1 MRKNLRIA
9 AVVGVLAGAAL
20 ACSRADVPFE
30 AAQGA
35 SQQTESA
42 VAVAYSSPAS
52 PTPTPFQPAEPV
64 PAAEISVTAPTDV
77 PTEVPTAAPTEAPA
91 ETETP
96 LPDIVLAWQ
105 ALCSSPA
112 QCGSLLLDGGWQVHE
127 NDRALYGVWDF
138 PAGPALSLAR
148 NAGDCE
154 DAAMALAAGLLDDGY
169 TPYVLL
175 LATDRNGSPNNHA
188 VYAFREDGL
197 WGYVSMTLRDSAAR
211 NIGAHVE
218 AEDAR
223 FPSLEALF
231 SFYQESHPWKE
242 PYTRYFLVD
251 LASVPDWLASQEA
264 IEFRIPLADNI
275 PESDVLEEPPAP

>member
-1 MRKNLRIA
+1 MA
-9 AVVGVLAGAAL
+9 AIGVLAGAAL
-20 ACSRADVPFE
+20 ACTRADVPFE
-30 AAQGA
+30 AVQEAA
-35 SQQTESA
+35 QQTGSLA
-42 VAVAYSSPAS
+42 AVAYASPAS
-52 PTPTPFQPAEPV
+52 PTPTPFQPVEPLQT
-64 PAAEISVTAPTDV
+64 EDILPTV
-77 PTEVPTAAPTEAPA
+77 SPTETAEPTAAADLPEPTPSATGE
-91 ETETP
+91 P
-96 LPDIVLAWQ
+96 LPEAVLAWQ
-105 ALCSSPA
+105 ALCSSPRG
-112 QCGSLLLDGGWQVHE
+112 CGEILLDGGWQVHE

-231 SFYQESHPWKE
+231 SFYQESHPWRE

-264 IEFRIPLADNI
+264 LEFRIPLADNI
-275 PESDVLEEPPAP
+275 PESEVPAEPTSQ